1 MELEPLLDL
10 TVHVN
15 TLIKSPLSMVVV
27 KQAAEI
33 VTDAYLLHRCQTFI
47 SAIRVLCD

>member
-15 TLIKSPLSMVVV
+15 TRIKSPLSIVVV
-27 KQAAEI
+27 KEAAEI
-33 VTDAYLLHRCQTFI
+33 VTDAYLLHRWQTFI
-47 SAIRVLCD
+47 STI